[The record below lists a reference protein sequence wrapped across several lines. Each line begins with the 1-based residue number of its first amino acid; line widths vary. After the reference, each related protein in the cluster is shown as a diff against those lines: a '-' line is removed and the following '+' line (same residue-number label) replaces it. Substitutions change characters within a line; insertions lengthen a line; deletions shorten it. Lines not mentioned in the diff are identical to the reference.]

1 MWYFKHKSL
10 STGVTIWKACACYL
24 CACIQTHA
32 PDDLSKCVRG
42 GLLEFILCLCLCLYF
57 YMYLYLYLYLYLM
70 SPPLTLFL
78 CHCLKMWFN
87 FIALLISLFSKCSVL
102 ITANKVGHNPPIP
115 CDASRNWYL
124 PPSFCMFDILCAC
137 IQTHARDDLS
147 ERVWLGFVWYIC
159 FIIVAYFYLQMELLT
174 VLSLHVI
181 PQVADT
187 ILLFCAC

>member
-1 MWYFKHKSL
+1 MALLEDVIRFYCCVQQCCQGSVYIYFYFLQSL
-10 STGVTIWKACACYL
+10 DKVALNA
-24 CACIQTHA
+24 
-32 PDDLSKCVRG
+32 KCCCCMYGGGRVRG
-42 GLLEFILCLCLCLYF
+42 GLLEFILCLCLCLCLYL
-57 YMYLYLYLYLYLM
+57 YMYLYLYLYLM

-159 FIIVAYFYLQMELLT
+159 LIIVAYTHTLF
-174 VLSLHVI
+174 SLCVI
-181 PQVADT
+181 V
-187 ILLFCAC
+187 

>member
-1 MWYFKHKSL
+1 MR
-10 STGVTIWKACACYL
+10 
-24 CACIQTHA
+24 Q
-32 PDDLSKCVRG
+32 G
-42 GLLEFILCLCLCLYF
+42 GPPWVYIVFVFVFVFVFVYVSVFVFVFDEP
-57 YMYLYLYLYLYLM
+57 
-70 SPPLTLFL
+70 PPLTLFL

-159 FIIVAYFYLQMELLT
+159 LIIVAYFYLQMELLT

-187 ILLFCAC
+187 ILLFCACWAFECCISYLTIV